1 MILLAT
7 FAIWLLQTLDIHFN
21 MVENGEGSMLAWIS
35 GLLAPLF
42 APLGLDDW
50 RVVTAFISGFLAKE
64 SVVSTLGVLDVL
76 SSLTALKAVPIL
88 IFSLLYTPC
97 VATIATV
104 RAELGGKWALFMV
117 VFQCCL
123 AWLVAYLGYQIAL
136 LLV

>member
-1 MILLAT
+1 
-7 FAIWLLQTLDIHFN
+7 
-21 MVENGEGSMLAWIS
+21 
-35 GLLAPLF
+35 
-42 APLGLDDW
+42 LDDW

-64 SVVSTLGVLDVL
+64 SVVATMGVLGVL
-76 SSLTALKAVPIL
+76 SSITILKAIPLL

-117 VFQCCL
+117 IFQCVL
-123 AWLVAYLGYQIAL
+123 AWLVAFAGYQIAL